1 MSEAPAPEVMRLGFS
16 GQDAPSLEDLQNCI
30 HCGFC
35 LPACPTYIATGHE
48 LESPRGRLHLIRG
61 VLDGKVEATER
72 LISHLDLCLQC
83 RACETACPSSV
94 PYGRIMEDARA
105 SIVADPA
112 VRPSSWTWRTLL
124 LRRVLTAPWLLR
136 LLLGGARVSQRLGLR
151 ALVRGRVGDYLP
163 QRLRDLEA
171 QGPVL
176 RGAPFRR
183 RGTLASPA
191 EAGERVALLLGCV
204 QGEIYPQ
211 THEATVRVLA
221 RLGCEVVAPER
232 QVCCGALHTHA
243 GDAETARDLARRNI
257 EAFEHARVDAVI
269 VNAAG
274 CGAAMKEYGRLL
286 RNDRRWA
293 ERAEQFASKVRDV
306 LEFVADRDFEHG
318 LGRVEDL
325 GDAAGRLPPGARAGH
340 PRGASPHPAR
350 DPRPR
355 PAGAGDARSLL
366 RIGGH
371 LLRGAAGDVAHGPR
385 RQARRH
391 RPHGRLDR
399 RDGEHRLH
407 PADRVRPA
415 RHRLAGDGPA
425 RHRAACPL
433 VCCGGPVG
441 RPAGRANTG
450 SSLTL
455 VCGGLPPT
463 PPFRRS
469 VRTVVS

>member
-16 GQDAPSLEDLQNCI
+16 GEDAPSLEDLQNCI

-112 VRPSSWTWRTLL
+112 LRPSSWTWRTLL

-191 EAGERVALLLGCV
+191 EAGERVALLLGCLH
-204 QGEIYPQ
+204 GEIYPQ

-318 LGRVEDL
+318 LGRVAASVTLQDACHLAHAQGIREAPRRILRAIPGLELRELATPDRCCGSAGIYSVVQPEMSRTVL
-325 GDAAGRLPPGARAGH
+325 DAKLADIAHTDASIVATANIGCTLQIASGLRATGSPTTAQHVIELLDRSYAAGRRA
-340 PRGASPHPAR
+340 
-350 DPRPR
+350 
-355 PAGAGDARSLL
+355 
-366 RIGGH
+366 
-371 LLRGAAGDVAHGPR
+371 
-385 RQARRH
+385 
-391 RPHGRLDR
+391 
-399 RDGEHRLH
+399 
-407 PADRVRPA
+407 
-415 RHRLAGDGPA
+415 
-425 RHRAACPL
+425 
-433 VCCGGPVG
+433 
-441 RPAGRANTG
+441 
-450 SSLTL
+450 
-455 VCGGLPPT
+455 
-463 PPFRRS
+463 
-469 VRTVVS
+469 